1 MRAFPADRTHL
12 ELNRNELSQN
22 ELISISI
29 QPGRIRKWPDLSAAV
44 ASGSSPAVGH
54 PCPQTTESP
63 EEPELLQKEAE
74 RGQQEDSAVEDEDA
88 ADADHLQ
95 LLSLV
100 ADGGGAGL
108 TGRGAVRGGPPPALL
123 PNLQHS
129 GFLQLQDSADTRTDR
144 HTNTQTHTLTYAR
157 THLHTCAHTRT
168 HTHTHTHTHKHTHKH
183 THTHTHIHTYMH
195 THTHTCLL
203 YTSPSPRDFG

>member
-12 ELNRNELSQN
+12 ELNRNKLSQN

-144 HTNTQTHTLTYAR
+144 HTNTQTQHTHVRTHAR
-157 THLHTCAHTRT
+157 THMRA
-168 HTHTHTHTHKHTHKH
+168 HTHTHTHTNTHTNTH
-183 THTHTHIHTYMH
+183 THTHTHIHTH
-195 THTHTCLL
+195 IL
-203 YTSPSPRDFG
+203 YRQIEVKDNVA